1 MSTATIDDAI
11 AEVDARDDAVFVES
25 LNSAAIKQRFD
36 ADNQFI
42 FLDEFLPADTT
53 ARIQARIPELVA
65 SIHRNYIPR
74 HKKGG
79 SVSRYTLDELAPEI
93 PALYRNSKFIAWL
106 ETLTGESLET
116 CPESDPH
123 AYALYFYTEPGDHI
137 GWHFDTSYYTG
148 KRYTLLLGVVD
159 ESSSKLEFE
168 LFKNDAARETVSGA
182 RNLRPGAMCFFN
194 GDEVWHRITPLRENE
209 RRISLTFEYVTDAH
223 MGRWQRFVS
232 NMKDSIAYFG
242 FKQVFKRN
250 PR

>member
-1 MSTATIDDAI
+1 MSTTTVNEAI
-11 AEVDARDDAVFVES
+11 AEADARDDARFVES
-25 LNSAAIKQRFD
+25 LDTAAIKQRFE
-36 ADNQFI
+36 ADNEFI
-42 FLDEFLPADTT
+42 FLDAFLPADTT
-53 ARIQARIPELVA
+53 ARFQARIPELA
-65 SIHRNYIPR
+65 DAIHRNYIPR

-93 PALYRNSKFIAWL
+93 PALYRNPKFIAWL
-106 ETLTGESLET
+106 ERLTGESLQV

-137 GWHFDTSYYTG
+137 GWHFDTSYYAG

-159 ESSSKLEFE
+159 ESSSQLEFE
-168 LFKNDAARETVSGA
+168 LFKNQADRETVADG

-194 GDEVWHRITPLRENE
+194 GDEVWHRITPLGENE

-242 FKQVFKRN
+242 FKQVFSRNKR
-250 PR
+250 